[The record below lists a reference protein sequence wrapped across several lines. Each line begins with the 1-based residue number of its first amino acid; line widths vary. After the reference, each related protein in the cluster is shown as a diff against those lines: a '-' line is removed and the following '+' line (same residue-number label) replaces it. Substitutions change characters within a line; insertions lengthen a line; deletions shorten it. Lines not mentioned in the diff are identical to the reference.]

1 MRILTCHIAQW
12 HPIRPLIASV
22 STLGLIHVWVTGI
35 TENWSAY
42 APGFEELDENV
53 EYQEKED
60 EFDIVRPLLLPL
72 PPPHR
77 LRIHRKTNQSSSD
90 EGKTSKTDQ
99 SIS

>member
-1 MRILTCHIAQW
+1 MLTRSLLFQW

-22 STLGLIHVWVTGI
+22 SSLGLIHIWVTGI

-60 EFDIVRPLLLPL
+60 EFDIVRLKLSTYRPYFVY
-72 PPPHR
+72 
-77 LRIHRKTNQSSSD
+77 
-90 EGKTSKTDQ
+90 
-99 SIS
+99 